1 MEMQQQTTLLKT
13 AIALL
18 FQHYFV
24 KSKKIST
31 SNWSGKQLSHQQI
44 NYAAADAYAALLIY
58 QYLYHQQ
65 LLPP

>member
-24 KSKKIST
+24 KSKKSALQT
-31 SNWSGKQLSHQQI
+31 SLANS
-44 NYAAADAYAALLIY
+44 
-58 QYLYHQQ
+58 
-65 LLPP
+65 